1 MYKEAAGF
9 YDRLTTDVDY
19 EKYAEFFTAVF
30 NKHAEKH
37 PHNVVDLGCG
47 TGNLTISMA
56 EKGYDMTGV
65 DSSSEMLSS
74 AYSKKSPGI
83 LWINQDFTELDLYG
97 TYDAAISLLDC
108 INHMLDE
115 DSVGKYFKRM
125 RNFVEPGGLF
135 IFDINTEYKF
145 ENVYKDSVFY
155 SVDDDL
161 SYIWQ
166 NNYDPASGICTMDI
180 TFYKNEG
187 GVYKRIDTIN
197 KEKVYGIPLLSR
209 LLGESGFEIE
219 AVYGDMMLEDPK
231 DNAER
236 IFIIS
241 RRVR

>member
-37 PHNVVDLGCG
+37 PHSVVDLGCG

-115 DSVGKYFKRM
+115 ESVGKYFKRM

>member
-197 KEKVYGIPLLSR
+197 KEKVYSIPLLSR